1 VAKNRD
7 ANPER
12 AEALFNKKEQR
23 ERDGHKAMAE
33 YEAEQRA
40 TREKTAKLRALRL
53 ARDAAL
59 KEAPPAAPEK
69 KKRPADAAK
78 SPSEVAD

>member
-1 VAKNRD
+1 VAKNPD
-7 ANPER
+7 R
-12 AEALFNKKEQR
+12 AETLFNKKEQR

-40 TREKTAKLRALRL
+40 VREKTAKLRALRL

-59 KEAPPAAPEK
+59 AQAPPAAPAK

-78 SPSEVAD
+78 QPDEAAD

>member
-7 ANPER
+7 GNPDR

-23 ERDGHKAMAE
+23 DRDGQKAMAE

-40 TREKTAKLRALRL
+40 VREKTEKLRALRL

-59 KEAPPAAPEK
+59 KQAPPAAPA
-69 KKRPADAAK
+69 KKRAA
-78 SPSEVAD
+78 PVAK

>member
-1 VAKNRD
+1 VPKNPD
-7 ANPER
+7 R

-23 ERDGHKAMAE
+23 EREGHKAMAE

-59 KEAPPAAPEK
+59 KEAPPAAPAAPAK
-69 KKRPADAAK
+69 KGAASAGK
-78 SPSEVAD
+78 

>member
-1 VAKNRD
+1 MAKNRD
-7 ANPER
+7 GNPDR

-23 ERDGHKAMAE
+23 DRDGQKAMAE

-40 TREKTAKLRALRL
+40 VREKTAKLRALRL

-59 KEAPPAAPEK
+59 KQAPPAAPA
-69 KKRPADAAK
+69 KKRVAPAAK
-78 SPSEVAD
+78 